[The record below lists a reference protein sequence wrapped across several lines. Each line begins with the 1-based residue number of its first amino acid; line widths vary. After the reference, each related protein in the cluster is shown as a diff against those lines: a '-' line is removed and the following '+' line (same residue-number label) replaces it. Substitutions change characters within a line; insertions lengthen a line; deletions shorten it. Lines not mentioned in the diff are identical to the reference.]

1 MRILKNS
8 HTTMSRVFATIALC
22 AVGVSG
28 YAGSSGVAG
37 RRASV
42 APRVASR
49 VTMAARTPM
58 IAGNW
63 KMNTVLSEA
72 LDLAKVV
79 ADSSKGAAADV
90 TICVPFPFLEAVS
103 RVLAGS
109 KVALGSQ
116 DVCEYDK
123 GAYTGGV
130 STSMLQSVGCSF
142 VLTGHSERRA
152 IFGESDELINK
163 KTRKVLAAGLKCILC
178 VGELKEE
185 RENGTTDQIVAAQL
199 VGGLKGV
206 TEAELVNI
214 VIAYEPVWAI
224 GTGLTATPEQAQE
237 THAAVRKW
245 FSANYSPAAAEKMV
259 IQYGGSVSPETVDEL
274 MSCPDIDGALVGGA
288 SLVGDKFAR
297 IINFTV

>member
-1 MRILKNS
+1 MRVLILLS
-8 HTTMSRVFATIALC
+8 ALTACAGASVGVASRRGFAQSVARPASRVT
-22 AVGVSG
+22 
-28 YAGSSGVAG
+28 
-37 RRASV
+37 
-42 APRVASR
+42 SR
-49 VTMAARTPM
+49 VTMAARTAL

-72 LDLAKVV
+72 VALAKVV
-79 ADSSKGAAADV
+79 ADASQGAAADV
-90 TICVPFPFLEAVS
+90 TICVPFPYLDAVS

-109 KVALGSQ
+109 KVGLGAQ

-130 STSMLQSVGCSF
+130 STAMLQSVGCSY

-178 VGELKEE
+178 VGELKEQ
-185 RENGTTDQIVAAQL
+185 REDGSTDQVVATQL

-206 TEAELVNI
+206 SEAELANI

-245 FSANYSPAAAEKMV
+245 FAANYSPAAAEKMV
-259 IQYGGSVSPETVDEL
+259 IQYGGSVTPDTVDEL

-288 SLVGDKFAR
+288 SLIGDKFAR
-297 IINFTV
+297 IINFVV